1 MRDRSIAVVVRNGL
15 ILVEQI
21 FFDNRYFYTMP
32 GGGIEQGETPEM
44 AVLRE
49 LKEECGMDGE
59 IIRPLSVIYCKNGR
73 KEYSFLVNVDEKQ
86 QAITGYDPE
95 APMDAQC
102 IKDVCWLP
110 LHEISEKDRAFL
122 WTYGLLEVDN
132 FADIVIGWG
141 DDISYPKAF
150 YDKT

>member
-15 ILVEQI
+15 ILVEQL
-21 FFDNRYFYTMP
+21 FFDNRYFYTLP
-32 GGGIEQGETPEM
+32 GGGIEKGETPEM

-49 LKEECGMDGE
+49 LKEECGLDGS
-59 IIRPLSVIYCKNGR
+59 IVRPLSVIHSNTGR
-73 KEYSFLVNVDEKQ
+73 MEYSFLVEADENQ
-86 QAITGYDPE
+86 QTIIGYDPE
-95 APMDAQC
+95 APLDAQC

-122 WTYGLLEVDN
+122 WACGLLEVDN
-132 FADIVIGWG
+132 FKDIVMGWG
-141 DDISYPKAF
+141 DDISYPGTF

>member
-49 LKEECGMDGE
+49 LKEECGLDGE

-95 APMDAQC
+95 ETGDNP
-102 IKDVCWLP
+102 P
-110 LHEISEKDRAFL
+110 LKEVLWMSLDEISEKDRAFL
-122 WTYGLLEVDN
+122 WSYGLITVDN
-132 FADIVIGWG
+132 FYEVIQTWG
-141 DDISYPKAF
+141 NEVSYPNVK
-150 YDKT
+150 

>member
-1 MRDRSIAVVVRNGL
+1 M
-15 ILVEQI
+15 
-21 FFDNRYFYTMP
+21 
-32 GGGIEQGETPEM
+32 
-44 AVLRE
+44 
-49 LKEECGMDGE
+49 
-59 IIRPLSVIYCKNGR
+59 IYCKNGR

-122 WTYGLLEVDN
+122 WFLQ
-132 FADIVIGWG
+132 
-141 DDISYPKAF
+141 K
-150 YDKT
+150 